1 MFCPL
6 CKAEYR
12 EGFSRCANCHSDL
25 VSSLDLPEVRS
36 NPPALLW
43 VGKDVRQLTILAHAL
58 WEARIPCHAPGLKEN
73 HMVQLPR
80 ESEIRVR
87 GSDFDAAMKI
97 STEAASRF
105 LHPQSRRPSLR
116 CYQCNSE
123 NWPGFT
129 RCSQCGVV
137 LLADLKAEQ
146 FAPPVALTGARLCP
160 LCQSLFGATHT
171 RCTQCGVELIAAEDA
186 KQPLDP
192 AQAGEPLEL
201 AWRGSDPIAVS
212 RVLEALRSAA
222 IPHYVKATHDNLA
235 FELGMPRAMYEVH
248 VPRSDLL
255 VAQSLAAPIRETH
268 PFVSEDAEPPA
279 PQENPSGRPRSAPG
293 PFRRWLPRPAT
304 VVAGSGDDAALAS
317 ILRDCLL
324 ENRIECRQ
332 EGAAPGTLR
341 LLVRPEEAGRA
352 REIVREV
359 IEGTPPG

>member
-12 EGFSRCANCHSDL
+12 EGFSRCENCHSDL

-36 NPPALLW
+36 NPSALLW
-43 VGKDVRQLTILAHAL
+43 VGKDVRHLTILAQAL

-87 GSDFDAAMKI
+87 VSDFDAAIRI

-105 LHPQSRRPSLR
+105 PHPHSRSPSLR
-116 CYQCNSE
+116 CYQCNAE
-123 NWPGFT
+123 NWPGFA
-129 RCSQCGVV
+129 RCSQCGAV

-146 FAPPVALTGARLCP
+146 FVPPVALTGARLCP

-171 RCTQCGVELIAAEDA
+171 RCTQCGVELIAAEA
-186 KQPLDP
+186 AERPLDP

-235 FELGMPRAMYEVH
+235 FELGMPRARYEVS
-248 VPRSDLL
+248 VLGSDLL
-255 VAQSLAAPIRETH
+255 VVQSLAAPIREIH
-268 PFVSEDAEPPA
+268 PFVSEEAEPA
-279 PQENPSGRPRSAPG
+279 ALEEKSGGRPRSAPG
-293 PFRRWLPRPAT
+293 PFRRWLPREAT
-304 VVAGSGDDAALAS
+304 VEAWSGDDAALAG

-324 ENRIECRQ
+324 ENRIESRQ
-332 EGAAPGTLR
+332 EGAAPGTLL

-359 IEGTPPG
+359 VEGAPPA